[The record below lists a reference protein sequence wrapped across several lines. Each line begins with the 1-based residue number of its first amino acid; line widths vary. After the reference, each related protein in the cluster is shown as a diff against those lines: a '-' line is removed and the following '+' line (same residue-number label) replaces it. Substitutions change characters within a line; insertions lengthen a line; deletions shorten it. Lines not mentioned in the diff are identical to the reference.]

1 MIQRVGTILLLC
13 LLLVACAAPG
23 ADPGAGTDATSS
35 TAGAGEDAVVEIDFY
50 YPTAVGGPIADV
62 FNGYAEAFNAA
73 NPGIHVNTTYAGSY
87 DDIAAAVQTEIQGAG
102 AGPDVAVMLSIDL
115 HTFKDNGYI
124 IPLQDFINGMPDAD
138 TYTDDFF
145 SAFMENSVTADGMVW
160 SLPFQRSTPVL
171 YYNKDLFSEV
181 GLDPEM
187 PPQNRAELIEYG
199 QQLTL
204 PNGERSGIL
213 IPSSGFPYW
222 LFQSF
227 AIANG
232 QNVIGAGPAEVYFD
246 HPAVISALE
255 DFVGLIEAGVMPEG
269 EIVWGDTPSDFIN
282 GNTAM
287 IYHTTG
293 SLTNILGN
301 AEFEVGVANLVAGDV
316 GFGAPTGGGNLYMF
330 SSSSPEEQAAAWEW
344 IQYLSSTEVQADW
357 GVATGYIAARQSAW
371 ETEALQ
377 SLVAEKPQYE
387 VALNQLPYAK
397 KEISTHQGVDIRAI
411 FNQAIS
417 RTIAGEMSAADALA
431 IAQEEADA
439 LLAPYA
445 E

>member
-1 MIQRVGTILLLC
+1 MIQRVGVILCLS
-13 LLLVACAAPG
+13 LLLVACAAPN
-23 ADPGAGTDATSS
+23 AGTDATSS
-35 TAGAGEDAVVEIDFY
+35 TTDSESAEVVEIDFY

-73 NPGIHVNTTYAGSY
+73 NPGINVNTTYAGSY

-124 IPLQDFINGMPDAD
+124 IPLQNFIDGMQDAD

-145 SAFMENSVTADGMVW
+145 SAFMENSVTADGQVW

-171 YYNKDLFSEV
+171 YYNKDMFSEV

-204 PNGERSGIL
+204 PDGERSGIL

-269 EIVWGDTPSDFIN
+269 EIVWGDTPADFIN

-293 SLTNILGN
+293 QSIHVQLLFARRTGRSLGMDSVSFIHRDPSRLGRIN
-301 AEFEVGVANLVAGDV
+301 RIYCRPSISLGD
-316 GFGAPTGGGNLYMF
+316 GC
-330 SSSSPEEQAAAWEW
+330 AAVTC
-344 IQYLSSTEVQADW
+344 S
-357 GVATGYIAARQSAW
+357 
-371 ETEALQ
+371 
-377 SLVAEKPQYE
+377 
-387 VALNQLPYAK
+387 
-397 KEISTHQGVDIRAI
+397 
-411 FNQAIS
+411 
-417 RTIAGEMSAADALA
+417 
-431 IAQEEADA
+431 
-439 LLAPYA
+439 
-445 E
+445 